1 MLLKTLFATD
11 FYSDRFNYAIV
22 CEDEKK
28 SSIYPF
34 FCLLKYHDPL
44 QYWEQFRERAGEN
57 EGRKSTLWYWAVNY
71 VYINKEATKYGR
83 NVLII

>member
-28 SSIYPF
+28 SSMYPSF
-34 FCLLKYHDPL
+34 
-44 QYWEQFRERAGEN
+44 
-57 EGRKSTLWYWAVNY
+57 
-71 VYINKEATKYGR
+71 VYINTMIPCSIESSLEKERERTKGE
-83 NVLII
+83 NWWS